1 MGGLEIFLL
10 PLLLIGLLWF
20 MGAPQRKM
28 RKEQAALMESLA
40 PGADIMT
47 HGGLYGTVVA
57 IEDDVVVLE
66 TAPGVTMRWA
76 KRAIA
81 TIVTPLADES
91 ADETLDEESDEE
103 LDEYADDEYADDEYT
118 DDEYTDEE
126 YTDEEYDEDA
136 DTDEATGEDA
146 VEESVEESG
155 EESGE
160 ATDEDAD
167 GWEDVEVPDD
177 ASSLT
182 STDDDKPTA

>member
-1 MGGLEIFLL
+1 MTHMGGLEIFLL

-40 PGADIMT
+40 PGADVMT

-81 TIVTPLADES
+81 TVVTPVVDEG
-91 ADETLDEESDEE
+91 ADEE
-103 LDEYADDEYADDEYT
+103 LDEDAEDEYADDEYGE
-118 DDEYTDEE
+118 DEYTDEE
-126 YTDEEYDEDA
+126 YTDEDA
-136 DTDEATGEDA
+136 DD
-146 VEESVEESG
+146 
-155 EESGE
+155 E
-160 ATDEDAD
+160 ATDEESGDENDGAD
-167 GWEDVEVPDD
+167 GDWEDVEVPDD